1 MNLRNS
7 SMTKTEP
14 ATANM
19 MAQSVELR
27 GVVVMSEP
35 IAIEVNGMVA
45 SANWTKNNSK
55 PSERR
60 NA

>member
-1 MNLRNS
+1 
-7 SMTKTEP
+7 MTKTEP

-35 IAIEVNGMVA
+35 MAIEVNGMVA

>member
-1 MNLRNS
+1 
-7 SMTKTEP
+7 MTNTEA

-19 MAQSVELR
+19 IAQSVELR

-35 IAIEVNGMVA
+35 MAMEVNGMVA
-45 SANWTKNNSK
+45 SANCTKNNSK
-55 PSERR
+55 PSDRR